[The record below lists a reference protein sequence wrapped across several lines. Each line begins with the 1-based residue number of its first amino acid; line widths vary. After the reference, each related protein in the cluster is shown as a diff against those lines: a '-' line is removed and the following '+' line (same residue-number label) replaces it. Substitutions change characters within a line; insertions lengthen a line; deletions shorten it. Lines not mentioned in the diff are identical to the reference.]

1 MKPTS
6 LAWMA
11 GVMDLKGR
19 VLYKNN
25 RQRRTRQLVLA
36 VDSTDFSIIR
46 RLSEMTGTSPEMK
59 APKNGGDAIWMRR
72 ACIEHCPEQHIHVGD
87 PQMPPTARWSIT
99 GAGFVVVYQSL
110 KPYLTVDRFGESAH
124 EAHRHVALDNHGSG
138 AVVKSLRRLKAL
150 GWTLPVA
157 YDLALASREQLAL
170 PPAPRRAA

>member
-11 GVMDLKGR
+11 GVLDLKGR

-25 RQRRTRQLVLA
+25 HQRRTRQLVLA
-36 VDSTDFSIIR
+36 VDSAEFGIIR

-59 APKNGGDAIWMRR
+59 APKSGREAIWMRR
-72 ACIEHCPEQHIHVGD
+72 SCVEHCPEAHVHVDG
-87 PQMPPTARWSIT
+87 PEMPPTARWSIT
-99 GAGFVVVYQSL
+99 GAGFVVVYQNL
-110 KPYLTVDRFGESAH
+110 KAYLTIDRFAEDAQ
-124 EAHRHVALDNHGSG
+124 EAHRYVALDNHGSG

-150 GWTLPVA
+150 GWALPMA
-157 YDLALASREQLAL
+157 YDLALASKEQLAL